1 MSGLEKEVCQRSD
14 KEILCAFVP
23 PYSACCSP
31 PSPSRPITLTA
42 IASEIFE
49 VGALPINPSSGYV
62 WQETVDPKGG
72 VYLADKVVNCPGG
85 SAATD
90 PCVQNML
97 FAVETRKPATITLRY
112 VKPGAAPAR
121 TVMLAVDFTDQS
133 TLRIREIR

>member
-1 MSGLEKEVCQRSD
+1 MRLRPAIFGL
-14 KEILCAFVP
+14 LFAAFAFP
-23 PYSACCSP
+23 ALASAQGPVIPANS
-31 PSPSRPITLTA
+31 PITLTA

-72 VYLADKVVNCPGG
+72 IYLADKVVNCPGG
-85 SAATD
+85 SAAGG

-97 FAVETRKPATITLRY
+97 FAVEKRKPATLTLRY
-112 VKPGAAPAR
+112 AKPGAAPAR
-121 TVMLAVDFTDQS
+121 TVTLAVDFTDQS